1 MGRARH
7 CRQISLCVGSTH
19 CVQAT
24 LGLPLLTGVCAF
36 PVYVAQA
43 PCCSIWSGPCVA
55 CSSSFWVL
63 HKSADSVGPVF
74 CAFPGWSSS
83 GSQELEGRTFPGCSV
98 PSPLPGPSLSFC
110 THQSGASC
118 VRSGELVSSRDSPRG
133 CQPSR
138 ISGSLWLETGSLCSL
153 VGLPSLGP
161 CLPLSPPPCL
171 LPPPGGGWAG
181 LQPASSS
188 LGSLSSSFVLQT
200 GPQCVLAG

>member
-1 MGRARH
+1 MFSRDTGREQ
-7 CRQISLCVGSTH
+7 CCIQISLACVGSTH
-19 CVQAT
+19 SVQAT

-171 LPPPGGGWAG
+171 LPPPGGGMGRSA
-181 LQPASSS
+181 AS
-188 LGSLSSSFVLQT
+188 
-200 GPQCVLAG
+200 